1 MKKVIVLGATGSIG
15 KNSLDV
21 IRKNRENFTVAGLS
35 AHTGESELLKA
46 AEEFNVKNLAITG
59 KKPGSDRIG
68 FTGQVGLLNMIRD
81 TDADLVVNGIAG
93 SPGLLPSV
101 EALSGGKD
109 LALAN
114 KETIVMAGPLIKKLA
129 EKNGSLVL
137 PVDSEHSAVFQL
149 LRNRNISEVT
159 EIILTASG
167 GPFREK
173 PYEEFKDITLADAL
187 KHPTWSMGKKISIDS
202 ATMANKGLEVIEA
215 HELFGFPGDKIKVLI
230 HPESRVHSL
239 IRTADGEMYAQISS
253 PDMRI
258 PIQNALTFPQ
268 TWDSSFG
275 HLDLAE
281 TSLSFFSPDQK
292 RFPLLFLAYNAL
304 EKGKSFKIA
313 YNAANEVAVDAFI
326 KGRIGFM
333 SIHATVSE
341 VLDMD
346 WGYEPESFDE
356 VLDAD
361 KAVRSAAEKIIRR

>member
-1 MKKVIVLGATGSIG
+1 M
-15 KNSLDV
+15 
-21 IRKNRENFTVAGLS
+21 
-35 AHTGESELLKA
+35 
-46 AEEFNVKNLAITG
+46 
-59 KKPGSDRIG
+59 
-68 FTGQVGLLNMIRD
+68 
-81 TDADLVVNGIAG
+81 
-93 SPGLLPSV
+93 
-101 EALSGGKD
+101 
-109 LALAN
+109 
-114 KETIVMAGPLIKKLA
+114 
-129 EKNGSLVL
+129 
-137 PVDSEHSAVFQL
+137 
-149 LRNRNISEVT
+149 EVT

-268 TWDSSFG
+268 TWNSSFG